1 MTIAIDMHFRYQHPL
16 GARAP
21 YFDGLLHGRAMGSRC
36 GGCGRVSFAPARCC
50 TSDFQW
56 QELPGTGRVVAAT
69 DGFALIAMDGAD
81 NLTLGLL
88 QAPAATG
95 QRVRLALAPG
105 PVEHPS
111 QAVFFQVD
119 TGSCMA
125 SE

>member
-1 MTIAIDMHFRYQHPL
+1 MTIRIDMHFRYQHPL

-21 YFDGLLHGRAMGSRC
+21 YFEGLSQGRAIASRC
-36 GGCGRVSFAPARCC
+36 GECGRVSFAPARCC
-50 TSDFQW
+50 TPDFQW
-56 QELPGTGRVVAAT
+56 HKLRGTGRVVAAT
-69 DGFALIAMDGAD
+69 DDFALIAMDGAD
-81 NLTLGLL
+81 NLTLGVL
-88 QAPAATG
+88 QGSTATG

-111 QAVFFQVD
+111 RAVFFQVD